1 MTLRKY
7 IGDKSFYKM
16 VFAIT
21 IPILLQNFVTNFV
34 NMVDN
39 IMVGSVGTEQMSGVS
54 IVNQL
59 IYIFNITIFGA
70 VSGAG
75 IFTAQYFGKKDI
87 EGVRNTVRFKLVVCV
102 VITVLAV
109 VLLLLFGEP
118 LISLYLHDGSYDCD
132 LGMTLEFGKEYL
144 WIILIGLLPSAITN
158 VYASTLRETGQTVVP
173 MAASFLAVGINC
185 LFNYFLI
192 FGACGFPELG
202 VAGAAIAT
210 VMARFFECAAIIW
223 YATAKREHFPFFRGL
238 YRHFSIPRQ
247 LFSTIVRKGM
257 PLLVN
262 ECLWAIGMSLLSM
275 AYSMHG
281 LAVVAGNSIS
291 STVTN
296 LFNMVFMAFGNSIG
310 IVVGQLLGADKF
322 DEAVDVDRKMIVLAV
337 FVSLIVAAVVFVL
350 GGLFPMLYNTTAE
363 SKELAAYFIRVCAC
377 FMPVVSF
384 MHATYF
390 TLRSGGKVWIT
401 FLFDSVF
408 ICFINVPVAFLLY
421 SAFHLSIWVIFPI
434 IQAMDLLKCIL
445 GFILIKR
452 RAWVHNIVDSTAD
465 GGTEPAAE

>member
-1 MTLRKY
+1 MKQNKY
-7 IGDKSFYKM
+7 IGNKAFYKSI
-16 VFAIT
+16 FAIT
-21 IPILLQNFVTNFV
+21 IPILLQNCITNFV

-59 IYIFNITIFGA
+59 IFVFNITIFGA

-87 EGVRNTVRFKLVVCV
+87 EGVRNTVRFKFVVCV
-102 VITVLAV
+102 AV
-109 VLLLLFGEP
+109 TAVFVAALMIFDEP
-118 LISLYLHDGSYDCD
+118 LINLFLHDGSYDCD
-132 LGMTLEFGKEYL
+132 LGQTLLFGKTYL
-144 WIILIGLLPSAITN
+144 WIMLIGLLPSALTN
-158 VYASTLRETGQTVVP
+158 VYASTLRETGETFVP
-173 MAASFLAVGINC
+173 MVVSFIAVGINC

-192 FGACGFPELG
+192 FGTFGFPELG

-210 VMARFFECAAIIW
+210 VMARVFECVAIIW
-223 YATAKREHFPFFRGL
+223 YAVAKREKYPFFQKI
-238 YRHFSIPRQ
+238 YRHFTIPKQ
-247 LFSTIVRKGM
+247 LFVNILKKGM

-275 AYSMHG
+275 SYSMHG
-281 LAVVAGNSIS
+281 LAVVAGISIS

-296 LFNMVFMAFGNSIG
+296 LFNMIFMAFGTSIG
-310 IVVGQLLGADKF
+310 IVVGQLLGADQF
-322 DEAVDVDRKMIVLAV
+322 EEAVDVDRKMIVLAV
-337 FVSLIVAAVVFVL
+337 FISVIVGIVVFTV
-350 GGLFPMLYNTTAE
+350 GRFFPLLYNTTQE
-363 SKELAAYFIRVCAC
+363 SKDFALYFIRVCAC
-377 FMPVVSF
+377 FMPIVSF

-408 ICFINVPVAFLLY
+408 ICCINVPMAFLLY
-421 SAFHLSIWVIFPI
+421 SVFHLSIWVIFPL
-434 IQAMDLLKCIL
+434 IQAMDLLKCIF

-452 RAWVHNIVDSTAD
+452 RAWVHNIVNQ
-465 GGTEPAAE
+465 